1 MPKPPAGASTQP
13 SRQEPPAWPL
23 ATSRTQRVRMSEM
36 EGHGGIEGQPDSQ
49 AGSALAQRARD
60 DACRAL
66 AQHLM
71 THTHTQEP
79 VPATGGSCSHM
90 AQKLPPPT
98 RTSSGFGVCSWHWG
112 THVHPYGLRGT
123 WGRSL
128 SPLWATA
135 SACLTWKASVVLSGG
150 YPEDSVAIK
159 KRMGRRGIGQGWWT
173 LPKELAWQPAGPCVG
188 TSVGGRAYLGDL
200 PIFTPPGEKYRWTR
214 LELGSCP
221 LPPPARE
228 DTRAQCHCHTHSV
241 QPIPLLPLT
250 YIGPFPSI
258 ASPCWLPW
266 LGATDL
272 GQAAEAS
279 LVGKMGRTQQDLSSL
294 GLHPEYWA
302 VQHTVQA

>member
-1 MPKPPAGASTQP
+1 MPTGSGQCLQSSCPAPNDPHTYTGAC
-13 SRQEPPAWPL
+13 A
-23 ATSRTQRVRMSEM
+23 
-36 EGHGGIEGQPDSQ
+36 
-49 AGSALAQRARD
+49 
-60 DACRAL
+60 
-66 AQHLM
+66 
-71 THTHTQEP
+71 
-79 VPATGGSCSHM
+79 SHRW
-90 AQKLPPPT
+90 KLLPYGPETPPT
-98 RTSSGFGVCSWHWG
+98 NTNLFGVWG
-112 THVHPYGLRGT
+112 VLLALGGGAHVHPYGLRGT

-135 SACLTWKASVVLSGG
+135 SACLTWKASVALSGG

-173 LPKELAWQPAGPCVG
+173 LPKELAWQPAGPWVG

-241 QPIPLLPLT
+241 QPIPLLPLA

-279 LVGKMGRTQQDLSSL
+279 LVGKMGGTQQDLSSL